1 MSSYIFAIIFIQHND
16 FVSQV
21 VSSEDASTEESAE
34 NSATEISTDSEFEH
48 DEATPTQHEIPE
60 ITINDSYVR
69 KTRGTYVE
77 PKKVQIKSKM
87 ISSINSNIKQEKK
100 QEDTSNEQLMKGNR
114 IKYEP
119 SKEVNCNVSASVDT
133 NTRTPLLNPRKGDYL
148 LNRTHS
154 TGGIASRLS
163 LELKKRYLLGGSV
176 LSGSVVKSGSTSNVD
191 TKLRNFTD
199 AISQHQKLLN
209 PAPEPSPTMQAFLQ
223 GIFIFLCYMFM
234 FLYHTFL
241 CKYNEGSFRGV
252 LYKKQQGSL
261 LYTKG
266 IVECGHLQSI
276 KSPVLLRKSLAIAC
290 LGTIVQL
297 STREKSS
304 SLWNH
309 IIIILSVEFSMA
321 VSAIHPL

>member
-1 MSSYIFAIIFIQHND
+1 M
-16 FVSQV
+16 
-21 VSSEDASTEESAE
+21 E

-77 PKKVQIKSKM
+77 PKKVQVKSKM
-87 ISSINSNIKQEKK
+87 ISSINGNLTQNKK
-100 QEDTSNEQLMKGNR
+100 QQDTSERFLENHTKVESN
-114 IKYEP
+114 
-119 SKEVNCNVSASVDT
+119 KEINCNVPSVNT
-133 NTRTPLLNPRKGDYL
+133 NNCTPLLNPRKGDYL

-163 LELKKRYLLGGSV
+163 LELKKRYLLGGSA

-223 GIFIFLCYMFM
+223 GIFIL
-234 FLYHTFL
+234 T
-241 CKYNEGSFRGV
+241 V
-252 LYKKQQGSL
+252 LY
-261 LYTKG
+261 
-266 IVECGHLQSI
+266 
-276 KSPVLLRKSLAIAC
+276 
-290 LGTIVQL
+290 
-297 STREKSS
+297 
-304 SLWNH
+304 
-309 IIIILSVEFSMA
+309 F
-321 VSAIHPL
+321 